1 MLLQENKSHQLIFW
15 SSVYYK
21 WSRKPAVF
29 GGIKLQVFFSFFF
42 DQVKLDSGYTS
53 LPSLVQQIWRRSGI
67 YAWLSPTNK
76 LTYTL
81 WKPDKNN
88 NIQILA
94 AMNRCSSSKKR
105 LSNLYLGN
113 RSRCEVFIVNVRLD
127 LLDITVWYVVLQTT
141 CNRNIEFNVNVI

>member
-1 MLLQENKSHQLIFW
+1 MNSSISSKLFSLEVQEGSSLIDPMLLQENKSHQLICW

-29 GGIKLQVFFSFFF
+29 GGIKLQVFFSFYF

-94 AMNRCSSSKKR
+94 IMNWLFTVEKTTVK
-105 LSNLYLGN
+105 
-113 RSRCEVFIVNVRLD
+113 FIPWQSQRV
-127 LLDITVWYVVLQTT
+127 
-141 CNRNIEFNVNVI
+141 